1 MSTQT
6 ASISRLTK
14 ETRVE
19 LTLTLN
25 GQGAADI
32 VTGVGF
38 FDHMLTQLAF
48 HGFFDL
54 KVNAVGDLGVDPHH
68 TVEDVGICLGQ
79 AFAQALGE
87 RRFIARYGQ
96 ARIPMDEALAQVSLD
111 FSNRPLFVVSGPI
124 PGRVGAFDGQLA
136 EEFFRALTLHAGLT
150 LHLEYV
156 YGRNHHH
163 LLEAAFK
170 AVGRALAAACAPQA
184 RAREHAST
192 KGVL

>member
-1 MSTQT
+1 
-6 ASISRLTK
+6 
-14 ETRVE
+14 
-19 LTLTLN
+19 
-25 GQGAADI
+25 
-32 VTGVGF
+32 VGF

-54 KVNAVGDLGVDPHH
+54 RVSAAGDLEVDLHH
-68 TVEDVGICLGQ
+68 TVDDVGICLGQ
-79 AFAQALGE
+79 AFAKALGD
-87 RRFIARYGQ
+87 RRLIARYGQ
-96 ARIPMDEALAQVSLD
+96 ARIPMDEALVQVSLD
-111 FSNRPLFVVSGPI
+111 FSNRPLCVISGPV
-124 PGRVGAFDGQLA
+124 PGQAGTFDGQLA
-136 EEFFRALTLHAGLT
+136 EEFFRALALHAGLT

-170 AVGRALAAACAPQA
+170 AVGRALAAACVPQA